1 VLKVRTLQGLRSVVE
16 QTDTIRVTGYVT
28 RVVGTVIEGQM
39 ADCAVGQMCHIETD
53 STRRL
58 VLAEIIGFNGH
69 NVILMPL
76 GDMRGL
82 HPGSRIQVISSS
94 PQVQVGAAL
103 LGRVLDGMGNPIDG
117 KGPLVCQEETPLY
130 AEPIN
135 PFYRRRIH
143 EPLDVGVRAINALL
157 TVCVGQRMAIM
168 AGSGVGKSTLLGMM
182 ARNTTADIN
191 VIGLVGERGREL
203 KDFMERDLGT
213 EGLKRS
219 VVVAAT
225 SEVPALIRVRAAFLA
240 TAIAEYFRS
249 QGQKV
254 LLMMDSVTRFA
265 MAQREV
271 GLAAGEPPTSKGYTP
286 SVFALLPRL
295 LERVGMGQEGTTGS
309 ITGLYTV
316 LVEGDDLTEPIADSV
331 RSILDGHIVLSR
343 DLADRGHYPAID
355 TLGSVSRLMPDVVEP
370 AHMQAAQ
377 KIGSYLAA
385 YRRAETLINIGAYAR
400 GANPEIDTA
409 IQMIGD
415 INAFLRQATFDR
427 AEYGACVALLQRLAQ
442 REQHAAVP
450 GGAPARVAG
459 R

>member
-1 VLKVRTLQGLRSVVE
+1 
-16 QTDTIRVTGYVT
+16 
-28 RVVGTVIEGQM
+28 
-39 ADCAVGQMCHIETD
+39 
-53 STRRL
+53 

-82 HPGSRIQVISSS
+82 HPGSRIQVVASS
-94 PQVQVGAAL
+94 PQVQVGPAL

-130 AEPIN
+130 AEPLN

-203 KDFMERDLGT
+203 KDFMERDLGQ

-240 TAIAEYFRS
+240 TAIAEYFRN

-295 LERVGMGQEGTTGS
+295 LERVGMGQEGETGS
-309 ITGLYTV
+309 ITGLFTV

-343 DLADRGHYPAID
+343 DLAARGHYPAID
-355 TLGSVSRLMPDVVEP
+355 TLASVSRLMPDVVEP

-400 GANPEIDTA
+400 GANPEIDAA

-415 INAFLRQATFDR
+415 INAFLRQGMFDR
-427 AEYGACVALLQRLAQ
+427 ADYGACVALLQRLAQ
-442 REQHAAVP
+442 RDQHAQPP